1 MKQKKPAGK
10 NNKEE
15 QKRIKAEKKAAA
27 AAKKAEASAKKA
39 EKKAAASAKK
49 ADVSAEKK
57 AKATEKK
64 ATAKPPKDK
73 IKKVRAKKVK
83 AVKASTEKTGAVKSI
98 SGRLKRAKAGK
109 PDAQGSSINFFQRM
123 GFKITALVAAAVILA
138 SVISML
144 IVIPSTIN
152 VVTQTVKNELR
163 SMVMAYSS
171 QINSRLIDLSGVISF
186 DGYAN
191 MLQNLKIEGTESSY
205 AFLVDS
211 FGTVKY
217 HPEDEKVGQ
226 KTDNQVIAQIAER
239 VQNGETPDPAV
250 VEYEY
255 NGKTEFAGYQVLSD
269 KSILVVTAD
278 KAEILKSVTTMTWLG
293 VIGAIAISVI
303 CILIGWFFTRYLVK
317 PIHKLIGVIDET
329 ADLDFTDDTKTK
341 AIAKR
346 SDEIGAIGKAV
357 SGMREKLRSMVA
369 DIQESSSKI
378 QNDVVRVREV
388 SDKIREE
395 CMDNSATTEE
405 LAAGMEETSAT
416 TGTINGNI
424 DGMKG
429 GAEDILKLSQ
439 RGVALS
445 DEITERAVSLKE
457 STNVATK
464 RTTEM
469 YGTIKTQAAKAME
482 AAESVGRI
490 NAMTDS
496 IMQISS
502 QTSLLALN
510 ASIEAARAGEAGK
523 GFAVVASEIGKLAN
537 ETSDSV
543 TNINNIVAEVNASV
557 AEMVRSMEETT
568 KFLES
573 VVLKDYDQF
582 KEVSVQYN
590 NDADVV
596 KTSMKNV
603 EDSVNELNNSIAMIA
618 DAING
623 INSTIDESAV
633 GVTDI
638 AEKTGNVVEE
648 TSENAQLVKACVESV
663 EKLNEIARRFKI

>member
-1 MKQKKPAGK
+1 
-10 NNKEE
+10 
-15 QKRIKAEKKAAA
+15 
-27 AAKKAEASAKKA
+27 
-39 EKKAAASAKK
+39 
-49 ADVSAEKK
+49 
-57 AKATEKK
+57 
-64 ATAKPPKDK
+64 
-73 IKKVRAKKVK
+73 
-83 AVKASTEKTGAVKSI
+83 
-98 SGRLKRAKAGK
+98 
-109 PDAQGSSINFFQRM
+109 
-123 GFKITALVAAAVILA
+123 
-138 SVISML
+138 
-144 IVIPSTIN
+144 
-152 VVTQTVKNELR
+152 
-163 SMVMAYSS
+163 MAYSS
-171 QINSRLIDLSGVISF
+171 QINARLIDLSGVISF

-388 SDKIREE
+388 SNKIREE